1 MSECIR
7 ICSSFKEPIR
17 KNLTLIHFVFFFF
30 LCYELIESA
39 QITNKIKQKNKEN
52 RKNNKIKANIQYNI
66 IKTINSYNIIKTIN
80 SLLRF
85 HIKVK

>member
-7 ICSSFKEPIR
+7 ICSSFKKPIR
-17 KNLTLIHFVFFFF
+17 KNFTLFILSSFF

-66 IKTINSYNIIKTIN
+66 IKTINSYNIIKI
-80 SLLRF
+80 LLRQ
-85 HIKVK
+85 